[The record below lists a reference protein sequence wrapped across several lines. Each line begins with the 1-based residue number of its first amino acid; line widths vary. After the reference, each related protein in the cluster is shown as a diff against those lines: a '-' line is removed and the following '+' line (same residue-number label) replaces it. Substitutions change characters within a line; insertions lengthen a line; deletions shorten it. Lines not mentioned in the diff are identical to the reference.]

1 MERKFKQ
8 ILQQFAVNTKIEP
21 YGNGHI
27 NDTYCLIEPRY
38 ILQRIN
44 TDIFKHPHE
53 LMENIENVTSFLR
66 EKIKKNGGDPQRET
80 LTVIKTV
87 DGKNYYQYDENNVF
101 RMYLFVEN
109 TKSIENSKTPED
121 LYEAGVGFGRFQRML
136 SDYPADTLHESIKDF
151 PHTPKRVEALKL
163 AIREDKAGRAASVE
177 AEISFALEQAVWADQ
192 VVKGIE
198 DGSIP
203 LRVTHN
209 DTKINNILFD
219 QETGKAVC
227 VIDLDTV
234 MPGSMLYDFGDA
246 LRMGGSTGAEDETDL
261 SKVWFDET
269 AFEAFAKGYLS
280 ELKDDLT
287 ETELELLP
295 FSVKLMTYECGI
307 RFLTDYLNGDTY
319 FKIHREHHN
328 LERARNQF
336 KLVADIAGK
345 EERLSAMIKEIKEE
359 Y

>member
-27 NDTYCLIEPRY
+27 NDTYCLTEPRY

-151 PHTPKRVEALKL
+151 HHTPKRVEALKL

-198 DGSIP
+198 DGSIL

-246 LRMGGSTGAEDETDL
+246 LRMGGSTGSEDETDL

-280 ELKDDLT
+280 EMKDDLT